1 MYYVIIDNITIIY
14 SDKEKLCISKII
26 KYIKNNMDFFKSYQN
41 KTLSFVPLEDE
52 DTYYIDEFDFF
63 FARIIRDF
71 VDDPEVEILFKNHD
85 FLIHSVA
92 EYLYRSFF
100 ATKLSPLFK
109 KASNSIIEIIVLV
122 FAFVKN
128 KIDLASLVEHL
139 KTRREISEVARD
151 LVLDNPEEYKSL
163 INKIVDPELKKYPLK
178 EYYSYFISND
188 LFKTP
193 KKKNNQQISEEEVL
207 NLFSEFL
214 NYINASSKWQDT
226 FMVLKDKNWLSFT
239 DNPTSKIHFSK
250 TGTIEDFLTLINE
263 FINLLTQNNS
273 PKSFSIESIP
283 ALFYENIGIE
293 FLVKKG
299 YDMEQLLE
307 IKEHRKFKIMRNFLK
322 DFSSY
327 NSTLNKDCNY
337 FNELIETNITINQ
350 EILIALS
357 TGKLKDLTPL
367 EAKLTKQK
375 EQFTNALKEK
385 FLYTKDSIY
394 PASLD
399 IADQIYAK
407 YVNDPT
413 ILKYMDFVTN
423 EPQEFDLSILI
434 YFLDLPDSYEKKR
447 IH

>member
-100 ATKLSPLFK
+100 GTKLSLLFK
-109 KASNSIIEIIVLV
+109 KTSNSIIEIIVLV
-122 FAFVKN
+122 FAFGKN

-139 KTRREISEVARD
+139 KTRREISEVACD

-163 INKIVDPELKKYPLK
+163 INKIIDPELKNYPLK

-188 LFKTP
+188 LFKIP
-193 KKKNNQQISEEEVL
+193 KKKNNHQISEEEVL

-263 FINLLTQNNS
+263 FINLLTQNNP
-273 PKSFSIESIP
+273 PKSFCVESIP

-299 YDMEQLLE
+299 FDMEQLLE

-327 NSTLNKDCNY
+327 HSALNKDCNY

-350 EILIALS
+350 EILISLS
-357 TGKLKDLTPL
+357 TDKLKDLTPL
-367 EAKLTKQK
+367 EVKLTKQK
-375 EQFTNALKEK
+375 LFIQCASDYATLHVKES
-385 FLYTKDSIY
+385 FS
-394 PASLD
+394 PS
-399 IADQIYAK
+399 
-407 YVNDPT
+407 
-413 ILKYMDFVTN
+413 
-423 EPQEFDLSILI
+423 
-434 YFLDLPDSYEKKR
+434 
-447 IH
+447 

>member
-109 KASNSIIEIIVLV
+109 KTSNSIIEIIVLV

-163 INKIVDPELKKYPLK
+163 II
-178 EYYSYFISND
+178 
-188 LFKTP
+188 
-193 KKKNNQQISEEEVL
+193 
-207 NLFSEFL
+207 
-214 NYINASSKWQDT
+214 
-226 FMVLKDKNWLSFT
+226 
-239 DNPTSKIHFSK
+239 
-250 TGTIEDFLTLINE
+250 
-263 FINLLTQNNS
+263 
-273 PKSFSIESIP
+273 
-283 ALFYENIGIE
+283 
-293 FLVKKG
+293 
-299 YDMEQLLE
+299 
-307 IKEHRKFKIMRNFLK
+307 R
-322 DFSSY
+322 
-327 NSTLNKDCNY
+327 
-337 FNELIETNITINQ
+337 
-350 EILIALS
+350 
-357 TGKLKDLTPL
+357 
-367 EAKLTKQK
+367 
-375 EQFTNALKEK
+375 
-385 FLYTKDSIY
+385 
-394 PASLD
+394 
-399 IADQIYAK
+399 
-407 YVNDPT
+407 
-413 ILKYMDFVTN
+413 
-423 EPQEFDLSILI
+423 
-434 YFLDLPDSYEKKR
+434 
-447 IH
+447 

>member
-71 VDDPEVEILFKNHD
+71 VDDLEVEILFKNHD

-109 KASNSIIEIIVLV
+109 KTSNSIIEIIVLV

-139 KTRREISEVARD
+139 KTRREISEVACD

-178 EYYSYFISND
+178 EYYSYFTSND

-214 NYINASSKWQDT
+214 NYINDSSKCQDT
-226 FMVLKDKNWLSFT
+226 FMVLKDKNYLSFT
-239 DNPTSKIHFSK
+239 DNQTRKINFSK

-327 NSTLNKDCNY
+327 HSTLNKDCNY

>member
-139 KTRREISEVARD
+139 KTRREISEVACD

-207 NLFSEFL
+207 NLFSKFL

-299 YDMEQLLE
+299 FDMEQLLE
-307 IKEHRKFKIMRNFLK
+307 IKEHRKFKIMRNFLFRG
-322 DFSSY
+322 D
-327 NSTLNKDCNY
+327 
-337 FNELIETNITINQ
+337 
-350 EILIALS
+350 
-357 TGKLKDLTPL
+357 
-367 EAKLTKQK
+367 
-375 EQFTNALKEK
+375 
-385 FLYTKDSIY
+385 
-394 PASLD
+394 
-399 IADQIYAK
+399 
-407 YVNDPT
+407 
-413 ILKYMDFVTN
+413 M
-423 EPQEFDLSILI
+423 
-434 YFLDLPDSYEKKR
+434 
-447 IH
+447 